1 MNKLNYG
8 SYDPSI
14 TDIAFS
20 SANGYTDPSSELD
33 LRRQLSMPLKEVK
46 EFVNKTVSTD
56 ADDKPIQLVVSEE
69 NKLQYRTEP
78 EAEPIDITTTSIP
91 TGGSA
96 GNLLRKTSSEDYAM
110 DWGNSLPIL
119 TSAPSGDNANGVILV
134 YLESEPETKYSGY
147 IYLIKE

>member
-56 ADDKPIQLVVSEE
+56 ADDKPIQLVLSEE

-78 EAEPIDITTTSIP
+78 EGELVDVQSNGVPS
-91 TGGSA
+91 GGTEGQFLKKNSA
-96 GNLLRKTSSEDYAM
+96 TDY
-110 DWGNSLPIL
+110 DVVWGSLPKMVVL
-119 TSAPSGDNANGVILV
+119 TKTAYDALATKDSTTLYFV
-134 YLESEPETKYSGY
+134 YED
-147 IYLIKE
+147 

>member
-20 SANGYTDPSSELD
+20 SANGYTDPSSEID

-56 ADDKPIQLVVSEE
+56 ADDKPIQLVVSDE

-78 EAEPIDITTTSIP
+78 EGELVDVQSNGIP
-91 TGGSA
+91 SGGTEGQFLKKNSA
-96 GNLLRKTSSEDYAM
+96 TDY
-110 DWGNSLPIL
+110 DVVWGSLPKMVVL
-119 TSAPSGDNANGVILV
+119 TKTAYDALATKDSTTLYFV
-134 YLESEPETKYSGY
+134 YED
-147 IYLIKE
+147 